1 MGRVV
6 QAIGDILYE
15 LQPVRPKDLKKWS
28 GDVVGGTIKL
38 GGQLARGAVFLVRG
52 LVSFV
57 VGLSL
62 RSVMATLGWVL
73 ALRWVYS
80 SYPDWTQL
88 YVVLSILVSMF
99 VFGLDSSGNR
109 TSASAYSVFNR
120 NFEAIA
126 GTMTREDVD
135 RAMRGGL

>member
-1 MGRVV
+1 MAMG
-6 QAIGDILYE
+6 
-15 LQPVRPKDLKKWS
+15 
-28 GDVVGGTIKL
+28 
-38 GGQLARGAVFLVRG
+38 LA
-52 LVSFV
+52 SFV
-57 VGLSL
+57 AELSL
-62 RSVMATLGWVL
+62 RCVMAILGWVL

-80 SYPDWTQL
+80 SHPDWTQL

-99 VFGLDSSGNR
+99 VFGLDSSGNN

-120 NFEAIA
+120 NFEPIA